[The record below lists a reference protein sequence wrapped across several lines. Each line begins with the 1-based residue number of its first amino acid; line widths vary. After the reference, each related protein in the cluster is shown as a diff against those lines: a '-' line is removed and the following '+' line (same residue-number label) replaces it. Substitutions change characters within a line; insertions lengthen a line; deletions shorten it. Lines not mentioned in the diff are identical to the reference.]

1 MPSID
6 QTVIVVDN
14 HERMR
19 EIITAL
25 LNSVGFTVISFDSA
39 DSLLTIEFPIQACCL
54 ISDVRMPGRSG
65 LDLQDH
71 LLRIGVRLPIVF
83 VTAYADVPI
92 TVRAMKAGAIDVL
105 SKPFREQE
113 LLDAVQRA
121 VKAGHEWRLE
131 AEAVGEVRR
140 RFESLTP
147 REREILA
154 LVASGRLNK
163 QIADDLGLTEIT
175 VKTHRGHVMRKMQ
188 ARSLPELVRMA
199 DHIAPQPESSWAA

>member
-1 MPSID
+1 MPETD

-19 EIITAL
+19 DIIGTL
-25 LNSVGFTVISFDSA
+25 LRSVGFKVLTFDSA
-39 DSLLTIEFPIQACCL
+39 ESLLAVEFPVQAACL

-65 LDLQDH
+65 LDLQDYLKRTGAH
-71 LLRIGVRLPIVF
+71 LPIVF

-121 VKAGHEWRLE
+121 VVAGLEWRRE
-131 AEAVGEVRR
+131 AATVGELRTR
-140 RFESLTP
+140 YETLTT
-147 REREILA
+147 REREILS

-163 QIADDLGLTEIT
+163 QIAADLGVTEIT

-188 ARSLPELVRMA
+188 ARSIPDLVRMI
-199 DHIAPQPESSWAA
+199 DRNAPQPACTWAA

>member
-1 MPSID
+1 MSIID

-19 EIITAL
+19 DIIGTL
-25 LNSVGFTVISFDSA
+25 LSSVGFTVISFDSA
-39 DSLLTIEFPIQACCL
+39 EALLAVEFPVQASCL

-65 LDLQDH
+65 LELQDH
-71 LLRIGVRLPIVF
+71 LRRSGIHLPVVF

-121 VKAGHEWRLE
+121 VKAGEAWRRE
-131 AEAVGEVRR
+131 AATVGELWA
-140 RFESLTP
+140 RFETLTR
-147 REREILA
+147 RERDIVS
-154 LVASGRLNK
+154 LVAAGRLNK
-163 QIADDLGLTEIT
+163 QIAAELGVTEIT
-175 VKTHRGHVMRKMQ
+175 VKTHRGHLMRKMH
-188 ARSLPELVRMA
+188 ARSLPELVRMI
-199 DHIAPQPESSWAA
+199 DRIAPPECSWAA